1 MENRIER
8 KRMSNVN
15 NKTLSIVKNDKLKPV
30 PFSLRDGS
38 LPLLPLSLGPIL
50 EKLSSV
56 MSILVWVLNCLQSL
70 GIPQDNKEPSL
81 KSSPLAKSQSWCL
94 GLVSFNYDEVVRLAS
109 APLLDDVERDGPV
122 VFNLKWRVF
131 SRWQKGDHWD
141 ERYKVLASDRSW
153 THFLWFPPLV
163 PSGWKF

>member
-30 PFSLRDGS
+30 SFPLRDGS
-38 LPLLPLSLGPIL
+38 LPLILLSLGPIL
-50 EKLSSV
+50 EKLSPV

-81 KSSPLAKSQSWCL
+81 KSSPLAKSQSWYL
-94 GLVSFNYDEVVRLAS
+94 SLVSFNYDEVVRLAS

-122 VFNLKWRVF
+122 VFNLK
-131 SRWQKGDHWD
+131 
-141 ERYKVLASDRSW
+141 
-153 THFLWFPPLV
+153 
-163 PSGWKF
+163 

>member
-30 PFSLRDGS
+30 SFPLRDGS

-81 KSSPLAKSQSWCL
+81 KSSPLAKSQSWYL

-109 APLLDDVERDGPV
+109 APLLDDCERDGPV
-122 VFNLKWRVF
+122 VFNLK
-131 SRWQKGDHWD
+131 
-141 ERYKVLASDRSW
+141 
-153 THFLWFPPLV
+153 
-163 PSGWKF
+163 